1 MLLAHLARVMI
12 KDYENYLDQ
21 ARKRKSKT
29 HGSL

>member
-1 MLLAHLARVMI
+1 MFLAHVARVMI
-12 KDYENYLDQ
+12 KDENHLDQ